1 MRYTST
7 RDHQVSK
14 TSKEA
19 IKQGISEE
27 GGLFVLPHLAD
38 QALNIHELLD
48 LDYETIAQR
57 VLMILLPDFNTDPLK
72 KAIHFAYHQ
81 HFSDDR
87 ITPVRSVGDFHVL
100 ELFHGPT
107 SAFKDVGLQLLPRL
121 MQLALDP
128 DDRVMIIAATSGDTG
143 TAALQGFKDVAQT
156 GITVFY
162 PNHGVSPIQERQMLT
177 VGSDNTRVF
186 PIAGNFDQAQSAV
199 KTLFTDTSF
208 AARLQAEQ
216 VTLSAANSINIG
228 RLIPQVVY
236 YFAAYS
242 QLVKTQAISMGDE
255 VNFTVPTGNFG
266 DVLAG
271 YYAKSLGLPVH
282 KLIAAANANSELA
295 DFLATGVYDRN
306 RPFLKTVAPS
316 MDIQIS
322 SNLERLLYYKS
333 GEDSAYVAHLMQ
345 ELETTGRYQVR
356 PDVLTAIQADFA
368 GGFAV
373 DEEVADAIREVWH
386 RDGYLLDPHTAVGY
400 AVQQQYR
407 AASGDNTPNVLLAT
421 ASPYKFPR
429 VVAKALQ
436 SHVPDDDFAAMQ
448 MLQQV
453 SGVPIPPNLARL
465 QQLRPQEKVVVAPT
479 DMGQAIIGAAKE
491 VFNDDQRVRSGNE
504 R

>member
-1 MRYTST
+1 M
-7 RDHQVSK
+7 
-14 TSKEA
+14 
-19 IKQGISEE
+19 
-27 GGLFVLPHLAD
+27 
-38 QALNIHELLD
+38 
-48 LDYETIAQR
+48 
-57 VLMILLPDFNTDPLK
+57 
-72 KAIHFAYHQ
+72 
-81 HFSDDR
+81 
-87 ITPVRSVGDFHVL
+87 
-100 ELFHGPT
+100 
-107 SAFKDVGLQLLPRL
+107 QLLPRL

-128 DDRVMIIAATSGDTG
+128 DDRVMILAATSGDTG

-242 QLVKTQAISMGDE
+242 QLVKAQAISMGDE

-333 GEDSAYVAHLMQ
+333 GEDSAYVAYLMQ